1 MPSPYV
7 RRRRL
12 AAEIRK
18 LRESHDLTTDGLAKL
33 VFHSRTKITRL
44 ENAQVRPN
52 LNDFLDMLDI
62 LGVTGSEYDRLV
74 KLAREAGQKGWWDRY
89 GMSMGPRQKLYAD
102 LEYSADTVR
111 AYNQTAMPAV
121 LQAPEFISA
130 LVDLDK
136 CQGKLDYVPERM
148 AEARTRRQHEL
159 LRPGGPSYEIV
170 LDECIVHRLAV
181 PPPAMS
187 SQLRHMIRVVSAE
200 ERVSVRVLLHDTRI
214 PGGFLPK
221 SSFYLY
227 TFPEPGDS
235 PLAVVDTVTADLV
248 LTKRREVVQHTRVY
262 DRLRDAALSRQASI
276 AFLERVANRLTDQA
290 GSRT

>member
-111 AYNQTAMPAV
+111 AYNQTGMPGG
-121 LQAPEFISA
+121 LQAPEFVSA
-130 LVDLDK
+130 LVALDE

-148 AEARTRRQHEL
+148 ADARAQRQREL
-159 LRPGGPSYEIV
+159 LRPDGPSYEVV
-170 LDECIVHRLAV
+170 LDECVIHRLAV
-181 PPPAMS
+181 PPEVMTC
-187 SQLRHMIRVVSAE
+187 QLRHVIGVISAE
-200 ERVSVRVLLHDTRI
+200 ERIRVRVLMHSTPI
-214 PGGFLPK
+214 PGGLLPQ

-227 TFPEPGDS
+227 SFPEPGDA
-235 PLAVVDTVTADLV
+235 PLAVVDTVTTDHV
-248 LTKRREVVQHTRVY
+248 LTRGRDVARYTGMY
-262 DRLRDAALSRQASI
+262 DRLRQAALSPEDSI
-276 AFLERVANRLTDQA
+276 TFLERVANRLADQT
-290 GSRT
+290 GSGT